1 VFGPG
6 KWNTICDN
14 IHNWYSLADITE
26 YSKDINIKYLHE
38 AISNII
44 INLPKVKKKKSHYAY
59 IKPHKSIR
67 SIYARTLRS
76 TAVMDAEKKLI
87 TTTNIYQKQHSQNFI
102 ENQTRHRN
110 DSTISQINETSNL
123 NIPDQNQSI
132 PCSKNVFNND
142 IIQLEKLNNKT
153 AFKLQLRSGNEKVLS
168 KCVKNNS
175 EYEGMLR
182 VNTKDYDQ
190 ENNHLNNLKRKLR
203 SSTNGTKTSPF
214 KNLNYYS
221 S

>member
-14 IHNWYSLADITE
+14 IDNWYSLADITE
-26 YSKDINIKYLHE
+26 YSKDINVRYLHK

-59 IKPHKSIR
+59 IKPNKPIR

-76 TAVMDAEKKLI
+76 TALMDAK
-87 TTTNIYQKQHSQNFI
+87 N
-102 ENQTRHRN
+102 ENKTKHRN
-110 DSTISQINETSNL
+110 DSTVSEINETSNL
-123 NIPDQNQSI
+123 KIHDQSQII
-132 PCSKNVFNND
+132 PCSTNVFNNN

-153 AFKLQLRSGNEKVLS
+153 VFKLQLKSGDEKVLS
-168 KCVKNNS
+168 KCVKNNTK
-175 EYEGMLR
+175 YEGMLH
-182 VNTKDYDQ
+182 VNTKGYDQ

-203 SSTNGTKTSPF
+203 SSTNGTKTLQL

-221 S
+221 